1 MDDRMRQLVI
11 EDLHRARHGYG
22 LADEF
27 DGEGS
32 EISPACGDTV
42 TVRVSLRGT
51 QGTGGF
57 SWQGNGCTVSMA
69 AASALGALTVQEF
82 EAVSDDYL
90 ASIAPGG
97 TPVDGDLG
105 AFAGIGRFPLRARC
119 ATLAWRAAV
128 TALRPGPSRPTDPHT
143 PPR

>member
-22 LADEF
+22 LAEEF

-42 TVRVSLRGT
+42 TVRVSAD
-51 QGTGGF
+51 GF

-119 ATLAWRAAV
+119 ATLAWRAAI
-128 TALRPGPSRPTDPHT
+128 TARGAGPLRPGPSRPTDPRT